1 MTAAGS
7 EAERYAKGVLKRM
20 KRKSMIAIVCIALAV
35 MICMG
40 ASAPDYSAKDGGDA
54 EKAPAGYTLENILSI
69 AGVKENI
76 YNGMINSVDF
86 YDAVEG
92 SFTTTFIRAGE
103 DVTISFK
110 VDIPQQVAC
119 ESVKGSVEDLQAAC
133 IDEMLYSYN
142 ASNGNYLECYYASP
156 LDASARSGGLD
167 NNICLPHAQ
176 KAAFSI
182 GGEAIYDRV
191 VTQSDGERG
200 YYYRPDITNTAY
212 ASQCI
217 FPQSLGMALLPGMD
231 NWDISGVR
239 QYLGRQ
245 AVVLSGTVT
254 DPDYA
259 QKISSDSFEMT
270 VDMNTGVLL
279 EFRGFSGG
287 ELTQHIEM
295 KSISFLTSG
304 ADNGIRSAAEE
315 AVKSM
320 EIY

>member
-1 MTAAGS
+1 
-7 EAERYAKGVLKRM
+7 M
-20 KRKSMIAIVCIALAV
+20 KRNRIIAIVCAALALV
-35 MICMG
+35 ICVG
-40 ASAPDYSAKDGGDA
+40 ASAYAPKNEADA
-54 EKAPAGYTLENILSI
+54 EKLPTEYTLDSIKSI
-69 AGVKENI
+69 ADVKENI

-92 SFTTTFIRAGE
+92 SFTTTFIRTGE
-103 DVTISFK
+103 DVTVSFK
-110 VDIPQQVAC
+110 ADIPQQVMF

-142 ASNGNYLECYYASP
+142 ADNDNYLECYYASQ
-156 LDASARSGGLD
+156 LDAVERGSEPD
-167 NNICLPHAQ
+167 KNICLPHVQ
-176 KAAFSI
+176 KMAFSI
-182 GGEAIYDRV
+182 GGEAFYERV
-191 VTQSDGERG
+191 VTQADGVRG
-200 YYYRPDITNTAY
+200 YYYRPDITNTSY

-217 FPQSLGMALLPGMD
+217 FPQSLGMALLPNMD

-245 AVVLSGTVT
+245 ALVLSGTVT

-279 EFRGFSGG
+279 EFKGFSDG

-315 AVKSM
+315 AVKNI
-320 EIY
+320 EIHQHG